1 MKGVIQVLKSVGS
14 AMVGVGKK
22 TDLEKDFQKAEEQGP
37 WSFIIAGLIG
47 TVIFIMAVVMVVQF
61 VLP

>member
-1 MKGVIQVLKSVGS
+1 
-14 AMVGVGKK
+14 MVGVGKK

-47 TVIFIMAVVMVVQF
+47 TVIFITAVVMVVQF
-61 VLP
+61 ALS

>member
-14 AMVGVGKK
+14 AMVGGKK
-22 TDLEKDFQKAEEQGP
+22 ADLEKDFQKAEEQGP

-61 VLP
+61 ALP